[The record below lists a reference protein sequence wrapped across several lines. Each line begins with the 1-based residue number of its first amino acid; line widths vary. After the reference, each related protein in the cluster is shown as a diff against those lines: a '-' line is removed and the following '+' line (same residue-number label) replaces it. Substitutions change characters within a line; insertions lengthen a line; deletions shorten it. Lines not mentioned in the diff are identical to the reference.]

1 MNLLKK
7 HYEKILLIC
16 TAKNW
21 EHYRASDVLGKVTA
35 ASLYAYVDEALGA
48 WDQRPIFKTNISR
61 FSCLRNN
68 DPIISLEILRKLDT
82 YFPTASHKFN
92 LDPSYEPE
100 AEPAN
105 QVNEGVFNHLQKLR
119 AARLLEPLGTDHMYF
134 AAMQNKACQLTP
146 LGRHYWHLTNEGRL

>member
-1 MNLLKK
+1 MERNG
-7 HYEKILLIC
+7 EGIFTSLIC
-16 TAKNW
+16 DGL
-21 EHYRASDVLGKVTA
+21 EGGASDVLGKVTA

-119 AARLLEPLGTDHMYF
+119 AARLLEPLGTDRMYF